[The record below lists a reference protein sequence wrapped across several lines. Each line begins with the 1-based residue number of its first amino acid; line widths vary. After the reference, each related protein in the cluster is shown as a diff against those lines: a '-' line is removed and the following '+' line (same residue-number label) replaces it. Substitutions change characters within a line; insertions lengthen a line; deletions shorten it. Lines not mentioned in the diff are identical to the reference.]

1 MSVDS
6 TNFFIWPT
14 NFSCILIV
22 DDVILP
28 INYALTVSMLP
39 SNGYNVSG
47 VGLTKIKEFVGKFVQ
62 NSVIV
67 DQNNE
72 FLAQVSKLD
81 TTTIQLPHNP
91 SDYFFVNTL
100 FRKLSA
106 ITRDYFTIQQITID
120 STIGDRVKYQVNES
134 CTTYKDILDKE
145 GWWSRDDVSTNDT
158 QYFPRWEDLNIYV
171 APKFSA
177 KVVRGGRGE
186 PKSI

>member
-28 INYALTVSMLP
+28 INYSLTVGMMPTDGHSI
-39 SNGYNVSG
+39 SG
-47 VGLTKIKEFVGKFVQ
+47 IGLTKIKEFTNRFVQ
-62 NSVIV
+62 NSVIL
-67 DQNNE
+67 DQNNT
-72 FLAQVSKLD
+72 FLPQLSTLD
-81 TTTIQLPHNP
+81 TTTIQLPREP
-91 SDYFFVNTL
+91 SDYFFANVL
-100 FRKLSA
+100 FRKLTSITQDFFA
-106 ITRDYFTIQQITID
+106 IRQITID

-134 CTTYKDILDKE
+134 CTTYKDILDEE

-177 KVVRGGRGE
+177 RVVRGGRGE
-186 PKSI
+186 TKSI